1 MDSPD
6 DILPE
11 TSKSVGRT
19 VLYPSKEKKNSRRN
33 AKDVIVRFFSFC
45 WFPLLDP
52 ERASSPWY
60 YYICWGKK
68 KLCGTFI
75 LSVCCAF
82 DGAEKEKN
90 RIFCF
95 CFVQGHLTI
104 NNKKNKRKGVLFVR
118 GFSFWRLS
126 LEGMLIK
133 LHATRH
139 FSGSCPDV
147 PPFPNK
153 FVSPCNNT
161 KHFKKKYFY
170 IS

>member
-52 ERASSPWY
+52 NEPAVPD
-60 YYICWGKK
+60 IIIFVGGKK

-90 RIFCF
+90 QIFF
-95 CFVQGHLTI
+95 
-104 NNKKNKRKGVLFVR
+104 VLFCA
-118 GFSFWRLS
+118 G
-126 LEGMLIK
+126 
-133 LHATRH
+133 
-139 FSGSCPDV
+139 
-147 PPFPNK
+147 PF
-153 FVSPCNNT
+153 NNQ
-161 KHFKKKYFY
+161 
-170 IS
+170 